1 MSQLTVSDVRRIVR
15 EELRKHE
22 REQTRIRELSRRVH
36 VEAQHSNLPPE
47 MDEEYT
53 YTRALSEDA

>member
-36 VEAQHSNLPPE
+36 VEAQHSSPE